1 MAYDKIRDPRRIMHV
16 EGDMEVDYIYTAGIA
31 GERFYVTLRDKEK
44 LVATHCDKCNHTF
57 MPPRMYCDRCFAELS
72 NWIELPPTGTIASYT
87 IAHEDNNGE
96 RLPEPVVLA
105 FIEIEKTDGALI
117 HKVGEVKP
125 GALKIGMRVQAVFKK
140 KSERTGALTDIQY
153 FKPA

>member
-31 GERFYVTLRDKEK
+31 GERFFVTLRDKEK

-87 IAHEDNNGE
+87 ITHDDNNGE
-96 RLPEPVVLA
+96 RLPKPVVLA

-117 HKVGEVKP
+117 HQIGEVKP
-125 GALKIGMRVQAVFKK
+125 DALKIGMRVQAVFKK
-140 KSERTGALTDIQY
+140 KTERTGALTDIRY

>member
-31 GERFYVTLRDKEK
+31 GERFFVALRDEEK
-44 LVATHCDKCNHTF
+44 LLATHCDKCNHTF

-72 NWIELPPTGTIASYT
+72 NWIEVPSVGSIASNTIAY
-87 IAHEDNNGE
+87 EDNNGE

-117 HKVGEVKP
+117 HQIVEVKP

-140 KSERTGALTDIQY
+140 KSKRTGALTDIQY